1 MLNRGM
7 QRKALRVVAGIAIGG
22 SVFQIGGCDPTV
34 RSTLLAGLA
43 TTTEA
48 LTDTLISAFFTGLT
62 NDDSSAG
69 SAGSST
75 GLTTT

>member
-1 MLNRGM
+1 MSKRGL
-7 QRKALRVVAGIAIGG
+7 RKRVLRLATVLAVGG
-22 SVFQIGGCDPTV
+22 SAFQLEGCDPTV

-48 LTDTLISAFFTGLT
+48 LTDTLISTFFQSLVT
-62 NDDSSAG
+62 NSSSG
-69 SAGSST
+69 G

>member
-1 MLNRGM
+1 MSKRGI
-7 QRKALRVVAGIAIGG
+7 RKRAWRTAAAIAVGG
-22 SVFQIGGCDPTV
+22 SVFQLGGCDPTV

-48 LTDTLISAFFTGLT
+48 LAQTLITTFFQSLAD
-62 NDDSSAG
+62 NSSSG
-69 SAGSST
+69 